1 MWSFCSGPSASLRI
15 ADVTDWKGLFVSRF
29 FSEKVVFSFLNRISC
44 DYLMVDKS
52 NGLVDDNMI
61 EDQLIEQPYLMENLR
76 EVNISSNA
84 FVEDFV

>member
-1 MWSFCSGPSASLRI
+1 
-15 ADVTDWKGLFVSRF
+15 
-29 FSEKVVFSFLNRISC
+29 
-44 DYLMVDKS
+44 MVDKS